1 MIDRCMSDF
10 KCCRWSG
17 KWDVVNCHCNNDF
30 VYSEV
35 YIGIFFVV
43 AKLLY
48 NLKCLSV

>member
-35 YIGIFFVV
+35 HIGIFVV
-43 AKLLY
+43 AKLL
-48 NLKCLSV
+48 